1 MNITARETQR
11 LSAWEIF
18 LRSWLRHHEQS
29 CDDEEGV
36 DVDHDEDICDGVEA
50 VPGED
55 DEDSMTRPV
64 TQVRMMSRAGE

>member
-1 MNITARETQR
+1 M
-11 LSAWEIF
+11 
-18 LRSWLRHHEQS
+18 RHHEQS

-50 VPGED
+50 VTGED
-55 DEDSMTRPV
+55 DEDSSMTRPV